1 MKLLCTRPN
10 CPHQQNN
17 FSDLDDRSTL
27 NTVQQKYCTS
37 CGMPLILAGHYLP
50 TQLLGRGG
58 FGTAFLALDRFSP
71 TLRQCVVKQFQ
82 PSENLTPQQLATA
95 QTLFEREAIALEKLG
110 NQHPRIPNLYAY
122 FPLLVGTPGEE
133 EQFFYLVQEYI
144 DGQNLEVELAVRGKF
159 SEAEVSALLKEMLEI
174 LQFVHENGSIHR
186 DIKLS
191 NLVRDCQGK
200 LHLIDF
206 GAVKQTVG
214 SASPGVS
221 TGIYSLGFA
230 PPEQMVG
237 KTVYPSSDLYALAVT
252 CLNLLTGKSPDEL
265 FNTSQNPDGWRA
277 FAPQISDRLAAIF
290 DRMLQP
296 SPGDRFQSAEAV
308 LQVLSEQAGQHPD
321 LIPTSAPILP
331 KPKFSLLEILTGA
344 AFVGF
349 EGWLLY
355 VAFMSLFPSPAI
367 GFGIWGAFLGGLLYA
382 LSRRALEGK
391 DLPILAILTFLALL
405 FPALRGG
412 MSFNLVAMLSILFSA
427 GAIAITA
434 LFRLIYQILSRFL

>member
-1 MKLLCTRPN
+1 
-10 CPHQQNN
+10 
-17 FSDLDDRSTL
+17 
-27 NTVQQKYCTS
+27 
-37 CGMPLILAGHYLP
+37 MPLILAGHYLP

-58 FGTAFLALDRFSP
+58 FGTAFLACDRFSP

-82 PSENLTPQQLATA
+82 PSENFTPQQLAMA
-95 QTLFEREAIALEKLG
+95 QTLFEREAIALERLG
-110 NQHPRIPNLYAY
+110 NQHSRIPNLYAY
-122 FPLLVGTPGEE
+122 FPLLVGTPGQE

-144 DGQNLEVELAVRGKF
+144 DGQNLEAELVVKGKF
-159 SEAEVSALLKEMLEI
+159 SEEEVTAILEEMLNI
-174 LQFVHENGSIHR
+174 LKFVHENGSIHR

-191 NLVRDCQGK
+191 NLVRDRQGN

-252 CLNLLTGKSPDEL
+252 CLNLLTGKSPQEL
-265 FNTSQNPDGWRA
+265 FDTSHNSDGWRA

-296 SPGDRFQSAEAV
+296 SPQDRFQSAKDV
-308 LQVLSEQAGQHPD
+308 LQALSGQPPVVPPSSR
-321 LIPTSAPILP
+321 IVKRNS
-331 KPKFSLLEILTGA
+331 FSLLEILAGA

-349 EGWLLY
+349 EGLLLY
-355 VAFMSLFPSPAI
+355 VAFMSLLPSPAFA
-367 GFGIWGAFLGGLLYA
+367 FGIWGACVGGLLYA
-382 LSRRALEGK
+382 LSRRAIEGK
-391 DLPILAILTFLALL
+391 DLPIVAIFTFLLLL

-412 MSFNLVAMLSILFSA
+412 ISFNIVAMLSILFA
-427 GAIAITA
+427 TAAIAITA

>member
-1 MKLLCTRPN
+1 
-10 CPHQQNN
+10 
-17 FSDLDDRSTL
+17 
-27 NTVQQKYCTS
+27 
-37 CGMPLILAGHYLP
+37 MPLILAGHYLP

-58 FGTAFLALDRFSP
+58 FGTAFLACDRFSP

-82 PSENLTPQQLATA
+82 PSENLTPDQLAIA
-95 QTLFEREAIALEKLG
+95 QTLFEREAIALERLG
-110 NQHPRIPNLYAY
+110 NKHPRIPDLYAY
-122 FPLLVGTPGEE
+122 FPLLVGTPGHE

-144 DGQNLEVELAVRGKF
+144 DGQNLEAELALRGKF
-159 SEAEVSALLKEMLEI
+159 SEVEVTALLEEMLEI

-191 NLVRDCQGK
+191 NLVRDRQGK

-214 SASPGVS
+214 SASPGSS
-221 TGIYSLGFA
+221 TGIYSIGFA

-252 CLNLLTGKSPDEL
+252 CLNLLTGKSPEEL
-265 FNTSQNPDGWRA
+265 FDTSRNADGWKA

-296 SPGDRFQSAEAV
+296 SPQDRFQSAEAV
-308 LQVLSEQAGQHPD
+308 LQALSGQP
-321 LIPTSAPILP
+321 PIV
-331 KPKFSLLEILTGA
+331 KPSPLKIVKRNSFSLLEILAGA

-349 EGWLLY
+349 EGLLLY
-355 VAFMSLFPSPAI
+355 VAFMSLLPSPAI
-367 GFGIWGAFLGGLLYA
+367 AFGIWGACVGGLLYA
-382 LSRRALEGK
+382 LSRRAIEGK
-391 DLPILAILTFLALL
+391 DLPILALLTLVALL

-412 MSFNLVAMLSILFSA
+412 MSFNLVAMLSIFSAA

-434 LFRLIYQILSRFL
+434 LFKLIYQVLSRFL